1 MHVHAMRICPGA
13 NQGRSR
19 MVSMN
24 VMDYEKLESGRRIGG
39 ICQCH
44 GAGSVPAGMES
55 NSR

>member
-1 MHVHAMRICPGA
+1 MGICPGA

-39 ICQCH
+39 ICHCH